1 MINRCAWCVVTLA
14 LMGIVVVS
22 SGCGKKEEPP
32 GPAPASAPAP
42 AADANSDVQT
52 PAADATSQGQAV
64 PGFDSRV
71 FLAHLDKNGDSKITR
86 EEYGAIWKDQ
96 GVAERN
102 FKMIDR
108 NGDGVLSGDEFVPKG
123 ATK

>member
-1 MINRCAWCVVTLA
+1 MIDGFARRVVTLGVTIGVTVLA
-14 LMGIVVVS
+14 
-22 SGCGKKEEPP
+22 GCGKKQEPP
-32 GPAPASAPAP
+32 APPPAPTQTSD
-42 AADANSDVQT
+42 AAKEAQT
-52 PAADATSQGQAV
+52 QAAEATEDSQTA
-64 PGFDSRV
+64 PGFDSKV

-96 GVAERN
+96 AVAERN

>member
-1 MINRCAWCVVTLA
+1 MIDGFAGRVITLA
-14 LMGIVVVS
+14 VTVGVIVLA
-22 SGCGKKEEPP
+22 GCGKKQEPP
-32 GPAPASAPAP
+32 APPPAPTQT
-42 AADANSDVQT
+42 ADAAKEAQT
-52 PAADATSQGQAV
+52 QAAEATKDSQAV
-64 PGFDSRV
+64 PGFDSKV

-96 GVAERN
+96 AVAERN